1 MLLVLILVPVPAVA
15 QRWLMGWVQVG
26 HTLHIGRNTP
36 LRSQPTPRFPMSD
49 IATLTAQLQ
58 ELQKAFAESVTTIT
72 TAIAQLEKEQ
82 IQQKKEEELESFHE
96 YLVTVVSETVGD
108 STFAKLA
115 VGRLN
120 QIRRNPQLSYH
131 HLVTIYREI
140 DENDVTK
147 RVAMLT
153 LSKIYRYKF
162 SRIKDAKLR
171 SEIKYATKCPHCGVM
186 AQRMVD
192 RLKQDGVMV

>member
-1 MLLVLILVPVPAVA
+1 
-15 QRWLMGWVQVG
+15 
-26 HTLHIGRNTP
+26 
-36 LRSQPTPRFPMSD
+36 MSD

-58 ELQKAFAESVTTIT
+58 ELQKTFVESVSTIT
-72 TAIAQLEKEQ
+72 SAIKELEKEQ
-82 IQQKKEEELESFHE
+82 VKKKEEEELVSFHE
-96 YLVTVVSETVGD
+96 YLVEVVSETVGD
-108 STFAKLA
+108 SAFAKLA
-115 VGRLN
+115 VSRLN

-147 RVAMLT
+147 RQAMLT

-171 SEIKYATKCPHCGVM
+171 SEIKYATKCPHCGIM
-186 AQRMVD
+186 AARLVD
-192 RLKQDGVMV
+192 RMKQDGVMV

>member
-1 MLLVLILVPVPAVA
+1 
-15 QRWLMGWVQVG
+15 
-26 HTLHIGRNTP
+26 
-36 LRSQPTPRFPMSD
+36 MSD

-72 TAIAQLEKEQ
+72 TAIAQLEKDQ
-82 IQQKKEEELESFHE
+82 IKQKKEEELESFHE
-96 YLVTVVSETVGD
+96 YLVNVVSETVGD

-120 QIRRNPQLSYH
+120 QIRRNPSMSYH

-147 RVAMLT
+147 RQAMLT

-171 SEIKYATKCPHCGVM
+171 SEIKYATKCPHCGTM
-186 AQRMVD
+186 AQRLVD